1 MKITIK
7 PPANNTKNI
16 LTLLEEAGYT
26 LPCNC
31 HGARLCNGRQY
42 SFDCSMVPQNTVTV
56 SLEKETESIE
66 GLSLTPDSPSSLMT
80 DAVLVDIG
88 TTTIALSLIN
98 TEHKKIL
105 ASSSFA
111 NPQRSFGKDVISRI
125 QSSLQGN
132 SDSLKQCLCQSLKQ
146 ELSTLC
152 QKSGQAVHNI
162 KSAYLG
168 GNTTMIH
175 LLLGYDVS
183 SLSRSPFT
191 VRETSPEPFCYGS
204 CRVTILPWI
213 SAFIGGDITAGI
225 LACRLEQHDSALF
238 LDLGT
243 NGEMVLKV
251 RDHYYACST
260 AAGPAFEGNGLSCGC
275 AAVAGAVSSVSVKP
289 LGCLCQTIDNK
300 LPVGICGSGALSL
313 CSDLIRKHYVTA
325 DGILTRRF
333 PEKGIFLS
341 RKADGSSLYFTADDF
356 RTIQLAKAAIGAG
369 IDILLS
375 EAGLTAPE
383 LDHIFL
389 GGGFGFYVS
398 VKDCETLGLLPSRTR
413 HSVQALGNTCLTGL
427 FNYATK
433 NCSLPDISHIQ
444 TISLANHPDFQSK
457 YLEHMKFPVLSD

>member
-1 MKITIK
+1 MKITIT

-42 SFDCSMVPQNTVTV
+42 SFDCSMVPQETVTV
-56 SLEKETESIE
+56 SLEKEAESME
-66 GLSLTPDSPSSLMT
+66 GLSLTPDFSASCAA
-80 DAVLVDIG
+80 DAVLADIG

-132 SDSLKQCLCQSLKQ
+132 SDALKQCLCQALKQ

-152 QKSGQAVHNI
+152 RKTGHSIHHI

-175 LLLGYDVS
+175 LLLGYDVT
-183 SLSRSPFT
+183 SLSHSPFT
-191 VRETSPEPFCYGS
+191 IREASPEPFCYGS
-204 CRVTILPWI
+204 CQVTILPWI

-225 LACRLEQHDSALF
+225 LACQLDQYDSALF

-243 NGEMVLKV
+243 NGEMVLKAH
-251 RDHYYACST
+251 DQYYACST

-275 AAVAGAVSSVSVKP
+275 AAIAGAISSVSVKP
-289 LGCLCQTIDNK
+289 LGCTCQTIENK

-325 DGILTRRF
+325 DGILTNRF
-333 PEKGIFLS
+333 PENGIFLS
-341 RKADGSSLYFTADDF
+341 RRSDGSGLYFTPDDF

-375 EAGLTAPE
+375 EAGLAASE
-383 LDHIFL
+383 LDYIFL

-398 VKDCETLGLLPSRTR
+398 VKDCETLGLLPSQTK
-413 HSVQALGNTCLTGL
+413 HPVKALGNTCLTGL
-427 FNYATK
+427 FHYATK
-433 NCSLPDISHIQ
+433 EFSLPDISHIQ
-444 TISLANHPDFQSK
+444 TVSLADHPDFQDK
-457 YLEHMKFPVLSD
+457 YLEHMKFPTLPA